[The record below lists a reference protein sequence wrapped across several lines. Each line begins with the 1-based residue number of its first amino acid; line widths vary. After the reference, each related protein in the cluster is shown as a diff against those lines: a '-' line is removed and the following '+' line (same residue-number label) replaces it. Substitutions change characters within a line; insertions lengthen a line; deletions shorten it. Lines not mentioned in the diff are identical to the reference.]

1 MADLFDAIE
10 FAARAHH
17 GQFRKASPLPYI
29 THPLNVARLLIE
41 CGASEHV
48 VMAAV
53 LNDVVEDSNIPPD
66 EVRATFGD
74 EVARL
79 VMGVTEPNRRDKW
92 EVRKQNALAY
102 FETAPQDVLLL
113 ELADKLDNIR
123 EIHKD
128 IAREGEAVWK
138 RFNRGRDRQKWLY
151 EQFADLLLRRTK
163 SECGITLAREFQ
175 ARVRAVFGDSTTS
188 EV

>member
-17 GQFRKASPLPYI
+17 GQFRKASPLPYLL
-29 THPLNVARLLIE
+29 HPLNVARLLIE
-41 CGASEHV
+41 CGASEQI

-53 LNDVVEDSNIPPD
+53 LHDVVEDSNIPAD
-66 EVRATFGD
+66 ELRTVFGD

-79 VMGVTEPNRRDKW
+79 VTGVTEPNRRDKW
-92 EVRKQNALAY
+92 EVRKQDALNY
-102 FETAPQDVLLL
+102 FETAPQDILLL

-123 EIHKD
+123 EIQKD
-128 IAREGEAVWK
+128 VAREGDAVWQ

-151 EQFADLLLRRTK
+151 EQFADLMLRRTET
-163 SECGITLAREFQ
+163 ECGKTLAREF
-175 ARVRAVFGDSTTS
+175 ADRVRAVFGA
-188 EV
+188 